1 MLGKYKEY
9 EKVVSISYVV
19 RGQQK
24 HGEQL
29 HSPEKKILLHSAMLP
44 TSFVSLPV
52 TFLEFIISH

>member
-1 MLGKYKEY
+1 MLGKCKEY

-29 HSPEKKILLHSAMLP
+29 HSPEKKNPSSQCNATYQLC
-44 TSFVSLPV
+44 
-52 TFLEFIISH
+52 